1 MDSESNESK
10 RRSYIIIFV
19 MVAVLVILLYLI
31 YSSAEQEKNS
41 WNENVT
47 TQATTEM
54 VQHCIV
60 DGCPNEM
67 AEDSIYCEEHKKQ
80 NELEKSQTTEA
91 IQSSFP
97 DNLNGGKK
105 IESTYRHSSSSNK
118 TTEKSTTEFD
128 PEDHDIEGYYEDNK
142 GDYENYED
150 AYHGF
155 EDDEDSWEDY

>member
-1 MDSESNESK
+1 MDSEPNESK
-10 RRSYIIIFV
+10 SRSYIIILV

-47 TQATTEM
+47 TQITTEM

-80 NELEKSQTTEA
+80 KELEKSQTTEA
-91 IQSSFP
+91 IKSFFP
-97 DNLNGGKK
+97 DNLNEGKK
-105 IESTYRHSSSSNK
+105 TESTYRQSSNSNRN
-118 TTEKSTTEFD
+118 TQATTTEFD
-128 PEDHDIEGYYEDNK
+128 PEDYDIEGYYEDNK

-150 AYHGF
+150 AYDGF
-155 EDDEDSWEDY
+155 EDSWEDY

>member
-10 RRSYIIIFV
+10 RRSYIIILV

-31 YSSAEQEKNS
+31 YSSAEQEKNL

-47 TQATTEM
+47 TQTTTEM

-80 NELEKSQTTEA
+80 KELEKSQTTEV
-91 IQSSFP
+91 IKSSFP
-97 DNLNGGKK
+97 DSLHGDKK
-105 IESTYRHSSSSNK
+105 TESTYRQSTSSNK
-118 TTEKSTTEFD
+118 NTENSTTEFD
-128 PEDHDIEGYYEDNK
+128 PEDHDIEGYYQDNK
-142 GDYENYED
+142 GDYENYDD
-150 AYHGF
+150 AYDGF

>member
-10 RRSYIIIFV
+10 RRSYIIILV
-19 MVAVLVILLYLI
+19 MVVVLVILLYLI
-31 YSSAEQEKNS
+31 CSSAEQEKDS

-80 NELEKSQTTEA
+80 KELEKSQTTEA
-91 IQSSFP
+91 IKSSFQ
-97 DNLNGGKK
+97 DNLNEGKK
-105 IESTYRHSSSSNK
+105 TESTYRQSSNSNRN
-118 TTEKSTTEFD
+118 TQATTTEFD

-150 AYHGF
+150 AYDGF

>member
-1 MDSESNESK
+1 MDSEPNESK
-10 RRSYIIIFV
+10 SRSYIIILV

-47 TQATTEM
+47 TQITTEM

-67 AEDSIYCEEHKKQ
+67 AENSIYCEEHKKQ
-80 NELEKSQTTEA
+80 KGLEKSQTTEA
-91 IQSSFP
+91 IKSSFQ
-97 DNLNGGKK
+97 DNLNEGKK
-105 IESTYRHSSSSNK
+105 TESTYRQSSNSNRN
-118 TTEKSTTEFD
+118 TQATTTEFD

-150 AYHGF
+150 AYDGF

>member
-1 MDSESNESK
+1 MDSEPNESK
-10 RRSYIIIFV
+10 SRSYIIILV

-47 TQATTEM
+47 TQITTEM

-80 NELEKSQTTEA
+80 KELEKSQTTEA
-91 IQSSFP
+91 IKSFFP
-97 DNLNGGKK
+97 DNLNEGKK
-105 IESTYRHSSSSNK
+105 TESTYRQSSNSNRN
-118 TTEKSTTEFD
+118 TQATTTEFD

-150 AYHGF
+150 AYDGF
-155 EDDEDSWEDY
+155 EDSWEDY